1 MHSLTLSQSIDPKLW
16 MYFVILLAVIFVGGI
31 AIFAI
36 RRALFSQDQSS
47 SNQTGGGLLEHL
59 DEMKR
64 NGQITNEEYEI
75 TRKSIIQEASRNMSE
90 EPTSDPDN
98 S

>member
-36 RRALFSQDQSS
+36 RRALFSQDQSITHK
-47 SNQTGGGLLEHL
+47 TGGGLLEHL

-64 NGQITNEEYEI
+64 NGQITTEEYEV
-75 TRKSIIQEASRNMSE
+75 TRKSIIEEASRSMSE
-90 EPTSDPDN
+90 ETPTDP
-98 S
+98 SSS